1 MSNFNFGN
9 QQSSSGGGGGSAP
22 EFNVKRI
29 RSIVIAVVL
38 VIVVIFTFSKASVT
52 IESGHMGVLY
62 SQFGG
67 GVDADAEALGA
78 GFHIIAPWNHVIIYE
93 VRQQEESQAKMPV
106 LSKNLLDIKL
116 DITVLFEPMKS
127 KLGYLEIEKG
137 KDYQEK
143 FIVPSIRSVTR
154 EVIANYLPEEINT
167 TKREQIIEEIRTQVS
182 LKLAD
187 HYVQLTDVL
196 IRNIELPANLRESI
210 ERKLQQEQESL
221 EYEFRIEKAS
231 KEAERMKI
239 EAEGVRKFQE
249 IVTQSIT
256 PDLLKWKGIEAT
268 IELAKSPNSKVVVIG
283 GGDGGMPLILGGQ

>member
-78 GFHIIAPWNHVIIYE
+78 GFHIIAPWNHVIVYE

>member
-167 TKREQIIEEIRTQVS
+167 TKREQIIEEIREQVS

-196 IRNIELPANLRESI
+196 IRNIELPAKLRESI